1 MNTRIKQINTNGS
14 FICLSV
20 LTENLFMDNIKDC
33 AYLLTEEG
41 RDLLAQIH
49 INAIDEFLG
58 YNDSPDR

>member
-1 MNTRIKQINTNGS
+1 MGESNRPEWVGMLR
-14 FICLSV
+14 FRH
-20 LTENLFMDNIKDC
+20 TENLFMDNIKDC

-58 YNDSPDR
+58 YNDSQER